1 MRRAFDHLPEL
12 IEAARAFEESH
23 PFRTKP
29 VAGQRAMLLGVVV
42 DERAPEAVRL
52 HLAVEV
58 QSLTVVEG
66 TIAETAV
73 ITSASVHSVD
83 CHHGRTLPS
92 RPRWRSWLDL
102 ASRIPKTSTWAIL
115 SAFFSA
121 NK

>member
-58 QSLTVVEG
+58 QPLTVVEG
-66 TIAETAV
+66 TIAETAA
-73 ITSASVHSVD
+73 ITRRQFTV
-83 CHHGRTLPS
+83 L
-92 RPRWRSWLDL
+92 
-102 ASRIPKTSTWAIL
+102 IAITAEPFRL
-115 SAFFSA
+115 VPDGGVG
-121 NK
+121 